1 MKIVLVGD
9 IGLFGRY
16 SIENNPDVFD
26 YFSEASE
33 YLSQFDYV
41 IGNLELPFLKSGQAI
56 GAKSAYLKSDPKNI
70 ALLEYLNINIV
81 TLANNHIY
89 DFGHPGV
96 ESTINLLE
104 RHNIKHFGLNN
115 KALMLEDAKIAL
127 HGYCC
132 YSTNPYGLD
141 AGVNKLNIATITK
154 NLTNYHQKGYLNI
167 VSIHAGLEHVNYPA
181 YHDIQMARQFSKTCP
196 YVYYGHHPH
205 VLQGIEKVNNSLHAY
220 SLGNFCFDDVYTNKS
235 SQPLVKQNV
244 NNKSSAILELEV
256 VNGKLIEHKV
266 TDLFMAKDRLGI
278 GTQNIELKLQQYTDF
293 LSTNEAEYCQHRN
306 TLLTKYIEGRKSM
319 RDLKWYLKR
328 LNYRSAIILMRAKYN
343 AWQHKKN
350 VLEQINARSDR

>member
-1 MKIVLVGD
+1 MKIALVGD
-9 IGLFGRY
+9 IGFFGRY

-26 YFSEASE
+26 YFREASE
-33 YLSQFDYV
+33 YLSKFDYV
-41 IGNLELPFLKSGQAI
+41 IGNLELPFLKDGQAI

-89 DFGHPGV
+89 DFGRQGV
-96 ESTINLLE
+96 ESTIELLE
-104 RHNIKHFGLNN
+104 RHNIKHFGVNN
-115 KALMLEDAKIAL
+115 KALTLDDAKIAL

-141 AGVNKLNIATITK
+141 ADVNKLNIDTVSK
-154 NLTNYHQKGYLNI
+154 KLTNYHQNGYLNI
-167 VSIHAGLEHVNYPA
+167 VSIHAGLEHVNFPA
-181 YHDIQMARQFSKTCP
+181 YHDIQMARQFSQICP

-205 VLQGIEKVNNSLHAY
+205 VLQGIEKVDDSLHAY

-244 NNKSSAILELEV
+244 NNKSSVILELEV
-256 VNGKLIEHKV
+256 VDGKLIEHLV
-266 TDLFMAKDRLGI
+266 TDLFMADDRLAI
-278 GTQNIELKLQQYTDF
+278 GTKDIELKLQQYTEF
-293 LSTNEAEYCQHRN
+293 LSTDESEYGQHRN
-306 TLLTKYIEGRKSM
+306 SLLTKYIEGRKSM
-319 RDLKWYLKR
+319 RNLKWYIKR

-343 AWQHKKN
+343 TWQHKKN
-350 VLEQINARSDR
+350 VLEKISARSGR